1 MATQNPIETEGTYPL
16 PEAQVDRFMMK
27 VLVGYPSEDEEF
39 VIVERVT
46 GAALDGGDRRD
57 HRRSWLALQRECR
70 NGYVDPSLINTRCVS
85 SPPRAIPTATASSRL
100 RAVSSRMARVRARR
114 SI

>member
-27 VLVGYPSEDEEF
+27 VLVGYPTEEEEF

-46 GAALDGGDRRD
+46 GPPPTVGAVATTEQLPRCSANAARATSIRR
-57 HRRSWLALQRECR
+57 
-70 NGYVDPSLINTRCVS
+70 
-85 SPPRAIPTATASSRL
+85 
-100 RAVSSRMARVRARR
+100 
-114 SI
+114 